1 MTPGARAPRARR
13 VSWLAAGG
21 LLFGLLYGAGPA
33 DRAPGVHVAA
43 AAASTRALGDL
54 GATSSSN
61 WSGYA
66 AGGATFSDVVG
77 SWTVPSVPCKG
88 PVQYASV
95 WVGMD
100 GYSTGDKSQVEQA
113 GTDSDCLK
121 VKVPKGKKTVT
132 KLVPVYFAWWEMY
145 PGPVVT
151 LPASSCPVSPGDVV
165 TADVSSSSGSF
176 TLTLSDATAGWQC
189 ASEPQS
195 SSAPAASAEWV
206 VEAPFSV
213 NTGRVQK
220 LADFGTVGFSGAQA
234 NGTPISGLSNDSI
247 TMQVKKLVKAV
258 PSSLGDDGA
267 SFSVTWQH
275 G

>member
-13 VSWLAAGG
+13 FSWLAAGA
-21 LLFGLLYGAGPA
+21 LLFGLAYGAGPT
-33 DRAPGVHVAA
+33 DPAPGVHQAGS
-43 AAASTRALGDL
+43 STRALGDL

-66 AGGATFSDVVG
+66 AAGATFSDVVG
-77 SWTVPSVPCKG
+77 SWTVPAVPCKG

-100 GYSTGDKSQVEQA
+100 GYATGDKSQVEQA

-121 VKVPKGKKTVT
+121 VKVPKRKKSVM

-165 TADVSSSSGSF
+165 TADVSSSSGQF

-195 SSAPAASAEWV
+195 SPAPAASAEWI

-213 NTGRVQK
+213 NSGRVQK

-247 TMQVKKLVKAV
+247 TMQMKHLVKAA
-258 PSSLGDDGA
+258 PSSLGGDGS
-267 SFSVTWQH
+267 SFTVTWRH